1 MGRYD
6 KDFTYFETE
15 VSFKKS
21 LSIQREL
28 FKKAKFYKRY
38 DLMADA
44 LENIKSEIKER
55 TERKFKEH
63 IEAVEKRL
71 HWFRNL
77 AFLYSKKTPNGTK
90 VIYPQN
96 IDIKKNKILTYCY
109 EILLEIQNDMGLL
122 T

>member
-44 LENIKSEIKER
+44 IENIKSEIKER
-55 TERKFKEH
+55 TNEKFKNH
-63 IEAVEKRL
+63 ITEVEKRL
-71 HWFRNL
+71 DWFSNL
-77 AFLYSKKTPNGTK
+77 DFIYSKKTPNGRRIIFPT
-90 VIYPQN
+90 N
-96 IDIKKNKILTYCY
+96 INIKKNKVLTYSY
-109 EILLEIQNDMGLL
+109 EILLQIQNDMGLL
-122 T
+122 I